1 MTRFH
6 RREAQK
12 IVASFLGSTSL
23 SLRGVFIVI
32 ILMIIS
38 SWLPDGLIEVIAG
51 VKDEDRLKVFL
62 QLFFSCALLLGL
74 FLFARNLSK
83 HYIPAVDIDID
94 PSPQASKVLILFLS
108 ANRMMH
114 EALEAATIEAL
125 GMNNFR
131 IPLLALQHHQSR
143 LQKVLVLCS
152 QDSNNAYEP
161 FKKLVQKLLPEFDSS
176 RIEQAS
182 QSLDF
187 EDGNAVY
194 EQLEALYQTL
204 YLEKFKHK
212 EIMLDITGGTK
223 VVTLASAIFAIP
235 NDRELEY
242 VSTSDYRVKTY
253 DIRYSESH

>member
-12 IVASFLGSTSL
+12 IVASFLGSNTL
-23 SLRGVFIVI
+23 SFRGIGI
-32 ILMIIS
+32 ALILMVIA
-38 SWLPDGLIEVIAG
+38 SWLPDGLIEVVAG
-51 VKDEDRLKVFL
+51 VKEEDQLKVYL
-62 QLFFSCALLLGL
+62 QLGIAIVFLIGL
-74 FLFARNLSK
+74 VVWIRNGAQ

-94 PSPQASKVLILFLS
+94 ASPQASKVLILFLS
-108 ANRMMH
+108 SNPKAQDALLANS
-114 EALEAATIEAL
+114 IDDL
-125 GMNNFR
+125 GYNNFR
-131 IPLLALQHHQSR
+131 MPLLALNYHKTR

-152 QDSNNAYEP
+152 KDSPYEL
-161 FKKLVQKLLPEFDSS
+161 FKQSIQKLLPELDSS
-176 RIEQAS
+176 KLEQAS
-182 QSLDF
+182 DSLDF

-194 EQLEALYQTL
+194 EQLETL
-204 YLEKFKHK
+204 YHSLSLAKFKHK
-212 EIMLDITGGTK
+212 DIMLDITGGTK